1 MINTAGIYILVLILG
16 SPMGG
21 GAGITTHEMANF
33 ESCQAATTQ
42 LEPVRYLTG
51 YCIAK
56 DIIKND

>member
-16 SPMGG
+16 PSMG